1 MKKDRDLKRLI
12 ITGFFGLVFVV
23 SAIALIVQ
31 VYLRNHNEKAYEDLR
46 KEAKVEK
53 ADPKVKKKID
63 FKALKEQNAD
73 IYAWLNVPNTSI
85 DYPVLMSNQEEDT
98 DYYLLH
104 NLDHSDGRPGCL
116 YVQKEQ
122 SKGFEDNFCTIIY
135 GHNMYNNGTMFFDLT
150 KFQDENFFNENDT
163 FTIET
168 EQKRYTYKIY
178 AASVHDD
185 NHLLYFYNM
194 RHEDGRTQF
203 INDISS
209 VSDQYSHVRSDMK
222 IDVKKDTLVT
232 LSTCMTRDSTHR
244 YLVVGVL
251 QDVKDVE

>member
-1 MKKDRDLKRLI
+1 MKDKKDLKRLI
-12 ITGFFGLVFVV
+12 ITSIFGVIFVV
-23 SAIALIVQ
+23 SAIALIIQ
-31 VYLRNHNEKAYEDLR
+31 VYRRNNNEKAYDDLR

-53 ADPKVKKKID
+53 RDPKVKKKID
-63 FKALKEQNAD
+63 FEALKKQNSD
-73 IYAWLNVPNTSI
+73 IYAWINIPNTSI
-85 DYPVLMSNQEEDT
+85 DYPILMSNEEEDT

-104 NLDHSDGRPGCL
+104 NLDHSNGRPGCL

-122 SKGFEDNFCTIIY
+122 SRGFEDNFDTIIY

-150 KFQDENFFNENDT
+150 KFQDEAFFNQNDT

-168 EQKRYTYKIY
+168 EKKLYKYKIY

-185 NHLLYFYNM
+185 NHLLYYYNM
-194 RHEDGRTQF
+194 RHEDGRLKF
-203 INDISS
+203 VNDIST
-209 VSDQYSHVRSDMK
+209 VSDEYSHVRSDMK

-244 YLVVGVL
+244 YLIVGVL
-251 QDVKDVE
+251 QDVKDIE